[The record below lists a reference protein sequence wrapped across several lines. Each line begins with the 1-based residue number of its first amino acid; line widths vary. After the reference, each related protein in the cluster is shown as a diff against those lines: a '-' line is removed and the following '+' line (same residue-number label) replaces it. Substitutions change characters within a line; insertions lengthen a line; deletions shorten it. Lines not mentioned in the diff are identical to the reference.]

1 MRWNRGI
8 TNKYRVGV
16 DGKHDLKCAD
26 PFGHEVECRE
36 ALAKGGSAIRSWHL
50 ECTFRYS
57 QGVRASHPGYFD
69 VREKVCQALGG
80 QNHGQRIQT
89 PTGNQAVAIGV
100 APCDDSDGTQLFFH
114 LDDAEGAGIFDGLDT
129 GKFKRL
135 TREKVRELALQLST
149 DNFELHALIKEV
161 NPTFQYV
168 IGAKSFSFARLGRF
182 DIRDSICLKVGGL
195 KHGQVVYNPVVDT
208 ATKQGVVI
216 GVKLEDELP
225 KLFVHLDG
233 KPGAGCFED
242 HQDHQRHKF
251 QVVGA

>member
-1 MRWNRGI
+1 M
-8 TNKYRVGV
+8 GV
-16 DGKHDLKCAD
+16 DGKHDLKSAD
-26 PFGHEVECRE
+26 PFSHEVDCRE

-50 ECTFRYS
+50 QCTFRYS
-57 QGVRASHPGYFD
+57 CGVRASRPEYLD
-69 VREKVCQALGG
+69 VREEICQALGG
-80 QNHGQRIQT
+80 QNHGQRVRT
-89 PTGNQAVAIGV
+89 PTGNEAVAIGV
-100 APCDDSDGTQLFFH
+100 APCRHDSDSPQLFFH
-114 LDDAEGAGIFDGLDT
+114 LDDAEGAGIFDGSDT

-135 TREKVRELALQLST
+135 TRQKVRELALQPST
-149 DNFELHALIKEV
+149 DNDELDALTKEV

-233 KPGAGCFED
+233 KPGAGCLED
-242 HQDHQRHKF
+242 HERHRHGF